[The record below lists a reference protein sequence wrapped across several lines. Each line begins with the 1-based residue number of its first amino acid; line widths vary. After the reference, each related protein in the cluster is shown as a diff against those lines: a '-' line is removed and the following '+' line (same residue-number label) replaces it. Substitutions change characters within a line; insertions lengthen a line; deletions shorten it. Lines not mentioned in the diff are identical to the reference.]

1 MQEVRMA
8 AAQLRSDLNAKIEA
22 ILNPLLAG
30 RNEHICIIDPPG
42 HPNVG
47 DCAIL
52 LGELDFFARH
62 HSASRLSYYDVD
74 SYTPGA
80 DKYIEQASILVIHGG
95 GNFGDIWPHHH
106 RMRSTALERFRH
118 KPIIQ
123 MPQSISF
130 DSDEELKRTA
140 ALIRAHPDFTLLV
153 RDTKSQAFAE
163 AHFECRVILCPDM
176 AFAMRPMK
184 RKPAST
190 DVFCLLRTDKEAV
203 ADHAAIE
210 QALQETGAR
219 LEIRDWLENPPT
231 LTSQLDYRLKRMTR
245 FHPERTA
252 PFRTQLVWV
261 RQAYART
268 RLAYGAELLSR
279 GRVVVTDRLHAHI
292 LSSLLDIPNFV
303 FDSYDGKISALYNTW
318 TKGRVEATLVASPA
332 ELAGHLHRRV
342 KAA

>member
-1 MQEVRMA
+1 MA
-8 AAQLRSDLNAKIEA
+8 ATQLRGELNAKIEA

-106 RMRSTALERFRH
+106 RMRSAALERFRH

-123 MPQSISF
+123 LPQSISF

-140 ALIRAHPDFTLLV
+140 DLIRAHPDFTLLV

-163 AHFECRVILCPDM
+163 QHFECRVILCPDM
-176 AFAMRPMK
+176 AFAMRPIT
-184 RKPAST
+184 RKAASV
-190 DVFCLLRTDKEAV
+190 DIFGLLRTDKEAV

-210 QALQETGAR
+210 QALKGTGST

-231 LTSQLDYRLKRMTR
+231 LINQLDYRLKRMTR
-245 FHPERTA
+245 FHPHRTA

-261 RQAYART
+261 RQAYARA
-268 RLAYGAELLSR
+268 RLAYGIDLLSR
-279 GRVVVTDRLHAHI
+279 GRIVVTDRLHAHI
-292 LSSLLDIPNFV
+292 LSSLLDIPNFF

-318 TKGRVEATLVASPA
+318 TKGRAEAALVHSAA
-332 ELAGHLHRRV
+332 ELSENLRSGL